1 MLEHLIKSF
10 LDPIWCG
17 ASHMVLLWGGGGGGG
32 GVVVGG
38 GGTFEI
44 SGLETQ

>member
-10 LDPIWCG
+10 LTPIWCG

-32 GVVVGG
+32 GGG
-38 GGTFEI
+38 GDGE
-44 SGLETQ
+44 GGDGW